1 MPINGLNCRLL
12 SAILFN
18 GYVAKR
24 IPILKGKGKMED
36 KLSYEV
42 HKEEMDRL
50 KYSHE
55 GEVTRLEKHNKRLW
69 IALIISV
76 LIIAGFGVYEMT
88 IEDIVV
94 TENTQDG
101 EGINIIGGG
110 DVNYG
115 SETDSN

>member
-1 MPINGLNCRLL
+1 MNKKALCLISKRLNMD
-12 SAILFN
+12 SI
-18 GYVAKR
+18 
-24 IPILKGKGKMED
+24 
-36 KLSYEV
+36 SYEA
-42 HKEEMDRL
+42 HKEELDRL

-55 GEVTRLEKHNKRLW
+55 GEVARLEKHNKRLW
-69 IALIISV
+69 TALIISI

-101 EGINIIGGG
+101 EGVNIIGGG

-115 SETDSN
+115 TEADGNENTP